1 VGLRG
6 LFEGWHIVILLLVVV
21 VLFGAKRLPDASRS
35 VGRSLKIFKAEIKD
49 LNGSDDD
56 EDEKPSLKAGSVRSE
71 THTEPAETV
80 RTETVETRPVTTPS
94 GSSPADRSSV
104 DHPRV

>member
-1 VGLRG
+1 MGLRG

-49 LNGSDDD
+49 LNGSD
-56 EDEKPSLKAGSVRSE
+56 EDEKPSLKAGSVTSE
-71 THTEPAETV
+71 THTAPVETV
-80 RTETVETRPVTTPS
+80 RTETVETHPVSAPTGSTPV
-94 GSSPADRSSV
+94 DRSPV